1 MSPGRAT
8 VLFVCTANQARSP
21 LAEAIAVDLF
31 RRQGILL
38 DVSSAGFLVGGWPAA
53 DDGRSVAR
61 ERGLDLEHHS
71 SRQLTAGI
79 VDRAD
84 LIVAMTGEHV
94 LDLGADW
101 PTAVDRA
108 FTLRELAATG
118 AEAPPDATTPDAVRR
133 WAAERAAA
141 PRTAMMRG
149 DLDVADPMGAGR
161 RAFRRVAAQIAD
173 ELDRAFCG
181 WPTGDVSSAS

>member
-1 MSPGRAT
+1 MTVTRAT

-21 LAEAIAVDLF
+21 LAQVIAEDLF
-31 RRQGILL
+31 RRRGIPL

-79 VDRAD
+79 VDGAD

-108 FTLRELAATG
+108 FTLRELAAAGT
-118 AEAPPDATTPDAVRR
+118 ETPPTATTPEAVRR
-133 WAAERAAA
+133 WAAERTGVT
-141 PRTAMMRG
+141 RTAMMRG
-149 DLDVADPMGAGR
+149 DLDIADPLGAGR
-161 RAFRRVAAQIAD
+161 RAFRRAAAQIAD
-173 ELDRAFCG
+173 ELDRAFRG
-181 WPTGDVSSAS
+181 WPSVEAGAAS